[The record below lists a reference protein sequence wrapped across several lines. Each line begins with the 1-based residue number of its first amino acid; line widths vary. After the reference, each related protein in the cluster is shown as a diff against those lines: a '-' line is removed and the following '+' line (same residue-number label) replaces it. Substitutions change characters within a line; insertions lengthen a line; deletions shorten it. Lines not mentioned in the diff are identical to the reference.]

1 MFTVEGIYINKDFVN
16 EIIFDEKDIKDNN
29 VTKYQVLVEEELME
43 IKKEEINFSIF
54 IIVPGYRIIETIQEE
69 LEITFN
75 YKDEILKFEQE
86 RGVRYHLNRDN
97 IKNAKIINSQY
108 LRIIMSD
115 NEVLWFKGFPENFKG
130 FLSKLSA

>member
-1 MFTVEGIYINKDFVN
+1 MFTIEGTYINKDFVN

-29 VTKYQVLVEEELME
+29 VTKYQVLVEEELLE

-69 LEITFN
+69 LELTFN
-75 YKDEILKFEQE
+75 YKDEVLNFELE

-97 IKNAKIINSQY
+97 IKIAKIINSQY
-108 LRIIMSD
+108 LRIVMS
-115 NEVLWFKGFPENFKG
+115 NSEVLWFKGFPENFKG